1 MQSHRVTYLIKNS
14 DHSLAAT
21 RCLVPGTKNSHIGWP
36 LGMKGGGS
44 VMKATYQVAFA
55 FNLYHITKHLAL
67 YIVPGAMTV
76 DVGGGRVLWGSSSS
90 SSRL

>member
-1 MQSHRVTYLIKNS
+1 MAVG
-14 DHSLAAT
+14 DE
-21 RCLVPGTKNSHIGWP
+21 
-36 LGMKGGGS
+36 GGRGS

-76 DVGGGRVLWGSSSS
+76 DVGGGRVFWGE
-90 SSRL
+90 